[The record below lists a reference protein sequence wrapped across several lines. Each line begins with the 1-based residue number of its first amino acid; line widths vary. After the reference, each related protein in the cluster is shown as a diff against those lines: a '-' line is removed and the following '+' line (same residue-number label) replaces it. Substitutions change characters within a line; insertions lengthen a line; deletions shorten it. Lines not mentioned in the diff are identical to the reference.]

1 MSGALV
7 VAVLFVVV
15 VPVLGL
21 LLGVGFKPQREPT
34 LSTVAAMI
42 DDSMRRVQADIAREE
57 VRWLQASR
65 LSHTSASFWSGGSR
79 DNGREIQAAKE
90 AEWRAYGC

>member
-1 MSGALV
+1 MTYALHHGDCLEV
-7 VAVLFVVV
+7 MA
-15 VPVLGL
+15 GL
-21 LLGVGFKPQREPT
+21 PDASVDLTVTSPPYDNLRTYNGFTFDFEG
-34 LSTVAAMI
+34 
-42 DDSMRRVQADIAREE
+42 IAREE
-57 VRWLQASR
+57 VRRLQASR